1 MDRRVPPELLSHIL
15 LHLETFAK
23 DAWPGLPDEAEA
35 DWQRQWHSG
44 LDVDGLDALMPRY
57 VPSLTLPQ
65 VPPFGKSFTAKAM
78 ADAVKLSRNT
88 ALARTSPMS
97 TFLAAKG
104 STAWE
109 TSVKSRIETSVDEVP
124 LGWRILE
131 KEGKKDE
138 KVEEVRKPTG
148 LLAGLWGRRTSG
160 TTSSSPRHGAKQPT
174 ADFDC
179 VRKCTFCPDAEP
191 TLQLGE
197 RKITFWKTCLSNT
210 TRIVSVSGARPFS
223 GWRLAP
229 IVGAVSCIAI
239 P

>member
-1 MDRRVPPELLSHIL
+1 MRVCS
-15 LHLETFAK
+15 
-23 DAWPGLPDEAEA
+23 
-35 DWQRQWHSG
+35 
-44 LDVDGLDALMPRY
+44 DALMLRY

-78 ADAVKLSRNT
+78 ANSVKLSRNT

-138 KVEEVRKPTG
+138 KVEEKARKPTG

-160 TTSSSPRHGAKQPT
+160 TTNSIPGTEQSTTPLSSIAPESIQFCSDADPALQHG
-174 ADFDC
+174 
-179 VRKCTFCPDAEP
+179 
-191 TLQLGE
+191 G
-197 RKITFWKTCLSNT
+197 RKIPFWNKTCLSNT
-210 TRIVSVSGARPFS
+210 TRAISVSS
-223 GWRLAP
+223 AP
-229 IVGAVSCIAI
+229 
-239 P
+239 PLLRYKLFL